1 MKFQGSDTWQDKQ
14 LSVSTLTL
22 GQQFYTTALH
32 TLVTAAVETAAWRRG
47 EKASLAA
54 AERPI
59 PNASA
64 CSLFSHY
71 D

>member
-1 MKFQGSDTWQDKQ
+1 M
-14 LSVSTLTL
+14 LTL

-32 TLVTAAVETAAWRRG
+32 TLVTAATAAAAWKRG
-47 EKASLAA
+47 GNESLAA
-54 AERPI
+54 AAAAAHLI
-59 PNASA
+59 AHVTG